1 MDLKVL
7 DQVENKVKNKK
18 KQKIQK
24 IKSYK
29 CDNMSK
35 KTQQPPQLKRQ
46 LKPKTKNQA
55 EYIRAIVEN
64 QITFVTGPAGCGKSM
79 IATALSCEYILQGKV
94 DKIIITRPIVEAG
107 RSQGFLP
114 GNILEKSMPYM
125 IPIIDELNLSLD
137 PVFVQALI
145 REGRIEILPLAYMR
159 GRNFHNSFVIA
170 DEMSN
175 ATKTELKLLLTR
187 IGMNSKLIIT
197 GDLKQSDLPLYEQGG
212 LDDCIKKLDNLEDI
226 AIVKLYDEDII
237 RNPLIA
243 RILERLN

>member
-1 MDLKVL
+1 
-7 DQVENKVKNKK
+7 
-18 KQKIQK
+18 
-24 IKSYK
+24 
-29 CDNMSK
+29 MSK
-35 KTQQPPQLKRQ
+35 KLPKIPQLQRQ
-46 LKPKTKNQA
+46 IKPKTKNQA
-55 EYIRAIVEN
+55 EYIRAIAEN
-64 QITFVTGPAGCGKSM
+64 QIVFVTGPAGCGKTVL
-79 IATALSCEYILQGKV
+79 ATALACEHLMSGKI

-125 IPIIDELNLSLD
+125 IPVIDELNLSLD
-137 PVFVQALI
+137 PIFVQALI
-145 REGRIEILPLAYMR
+145 REGKIEILPLAYMR

-212 LDDCIKKLDNLEDI
+212 LDDCIKKLDKLEDI

-237 RNPLIA
+237 RNPIIA
-243 RILERLN
+243 KILERLN